1 MLLETLEYLG
11 IAFISSVLLIIMSKV
26 ILQALIRRPADYYN
40 ARELREEELMLNAGG
55 ISITKEHETN
65 PEGEIIE
72 EKHLEAQLGDVEA
85 AEPEEIMLEVPDAI
99 AESIEVHTEQEEDVA
114 ETVSEPEKYEEEV
127 AEPEKEAEEVTE
139 EPEPEPE
146 VAEETEAEPEP
157 EPEVPEE
164 TEPEPEPEPA
174 AEEPAEATEL
184 EEEAEDIKAE
194 PETEFNAS
202 EKKAGNFPADDN
214 PTNGIVYDIQE
225 KERFRLSSDLH
236 DNTVQNLVHVCHGLE
251 LASMF
256 IDQDPVRAKLEI
268 ESCIKNIHNSIDEIR
283 EIIFD
288 LRPMELDDLGFQA
301 CIGNF
306 IDNMKVS
313 YSNVIFE
320 TDIDNIEK
328 DNSFLYT
335 MFMII
340 KEVVVN
346 SLKHSKSPKII
357 INVKQ
362 KEDHIDIMI
371 KDFGIGFDPE
381 KVSENHFGLHLIKD
395 RVDLLGGSFDVKS
408 SETEGTEVSIKI

>member
-1 MLLETLEYLG
+1 MKNRAVIEEMYYSYLEQKRAAKDTILHNEKRIRDIEDFLKRIEDTDTELKIFSPFDTDEIYNGRIEHDKAELQKILEDN
-11 IAFISSVLLIIMSKV
+11 K
-26 ILQALIRRPADYYN
+26 LQEDLIRDLDIR
-40 ARELREEELMLNAGG
+40 
-55 ISITKEHETN
+55 ITQFKE
-65 PEGEIIE
+65 
-72 EKHLEAQLGDVEA
+72 
-85 AEPEEIMLEVPDAI
+85 M
-99 AESIEVHTEQEEDVA
+99 
-114 ETVSEPEKYEEEV
+114 
-127 AEPEKEAEEVTE
+127 
-139 EPEPEPE
+139 
-146 VAEETEAEPEP
+146 
-157 EPEVPEE
+157 
-164 TEPEPEPEPA
+164 
-174 AEEPAEATEL
+174 L

-202 EKKAGNFPADDN
+202 EKKAGNVPADDN